1 MDRSE
6 RDTLPSGREQTQ
18 DVHLCEPASVPHSG
32 ASGDSDLGRSPKAR
46 KRPDWPFLYTY
57 EDGTVYI
64 NRIKR
69 RSTYEQACDL
79 GEADM

>member
-1 MDRSE
+1 MRQPAQIYNRGEGDPVE
-6 RDTLPSGREQTQ
+6 ELPPQ
-18 DVHLCEPASVPHSG
+18 A
-32 ASGDSDLGRSPKAR
+32 
-46 KRPDWPFLYTY
+46 KRRPRPGWPFLYTY

-69 RSTYEQACDL
+69 RSTYEQACEV

>member
-1 MDRSE
+1 MGRSE
-6 RDTLPSGREQTQ
+6 RDTLSSRREQTQ
-18 DVHLCEPASVPHSG
+18 DVHLCELASIPHGG
-32 ASGDSDLGRSPKAR
+32 AGGESDLGRSPKAR

-57 EDGTVYI
+57 EDGVLYI

-69 RSTYEQACDL
+69 RSAYEQACDL

>member
-1 MDRSE
+1 MGRSE
-6 RDTLPSGREQTQ
+6 RDTLSSRREQTQ
-18 DVHLCEPASVPHSG
+18 DVHLCELASLPHSG
-32 ASGDSDLGRSPKAR
+32 AGGESDLGRSPKAR

-57 EDGTVYI
+57 EDGVLYI

-69 RSTYEQACDL
+69 RSAYEQACDV